1 VPIKIR
7 DGILILIFTL
17 TACLCCFL
25 PLFDILGYE
34 SAALMGIVASV
45 GVIWHS
51 HFTILKEDFSFSLQ
65 MGVGESP
72 SKKYCRMLLFYLFFL
87 IIPIFILSLN
97 ALRVPNCDWGVGLLF
112 WFSIPTVSIAL
123 SLMISFLCHLLST
136 RHGHWLAM
144 AVILSEI
151 ALFGWRLAM
160 EPPIMGF
167 SWTFGWFAG
176 SIYDEALSFPIP
188 LIWHQLKSIVLV
200 IAFVSVLEFRW
211 RKQAFRRKTFPLLL
225 SFISGMMWVVIHL
238 NGAQLDYF
246 HTQSSVISELGGRAE
261 SQNAIVYFQE
271 GAFNQEKEKALL
283 EDVEYRYHELESF
296 FGVDI
301 VEWRGRKIEIFI
313 YPNSTRQQQLI
324 GSRHTLVARPWTHQM
339 HIRYNEF
346 GTSLLAHEMAHLFS
360 AEFGSSK
367 TGLSSDKWGIPHIG
381 LVEGIAVAAD
391 WSPAE
396 LSVHDNAAALFQMD
410 KAPSIRSV
418 FKIQGFW
425 SQPSGKA
432 YTMVGSFVRWLIET
446 RGIEKAKDLY
456 GHIDFNTVYGQ
467 TSESLISEW
476 EAFLENRVLSERQ
489 LALANYRY
497 DYGSM
502 NRSIFEKTCART
514 MAELERL
521 QEDAQESGRFF
532 LSLRYLDALE
542 KLDSDNDEHQI
553 QRAKLYI
560 SLERWLDAL
569 IILDPILTH
578 EIPISLK
585 AEILELRGDV
595 LWHLYR
601 LPEAIESYKSCLG
614 LGLSDAQLRSISVKI
629 DALTSGNEDYQEI
642 IQSYFLVEGNWI
654 SDFFTLQKMTCISP
668 SNAVPDY
675 LIGRVFYSLDDYPMA
690 VENLKSPL
698 TISSLEDERL
708 LILGQSYYW
717 TGQYSAAKSIFREL
731 TQSPS
736 VRVRLLSI
744 EWEQRV
750 LWRQSWSPS
759 WEESNVGL

>member
-1 VPIKIR
+1 MPIKIR
-7 DGILILIFTL
+7 DGILVLLFTL

-34 SAALMGIVASV
+34 SAALMGIVCSF

-51 HFTILKEDFSFSLQ
+51 HFSILEEDFSSSLQ
-65 MGVGESP
+65 LGVGESP
-72 SKKYCRMLLFYLFFL
+72 SRKYIRMLLVYLLFL
-87 IIPIFILSLN
+87 IIPASILSLN
-97 ALRVPNCDWGVGLLF
+97 ALRVPNCDWGVGFLF
-112 WFSIPTVSIAL
+112 WVAIPPISIAL
-123 SLMISFLCHLLST
+123 CLVISFLCHLLSS

-144 AVILSEI
+144 AVVLSEV

-176 SIYDEALSFPIP
+176 SIYDEALSFPVP
-188 LIWHQLKSIVLV
+188 LIWHQVKSLSLIV
-200 IAFVSVLEFRW
+200 AFVSVLEFRW
-211 RKQAFRRKTFPLLL
+211 RTHAFLSRTASFLLV
-225 SFISGMMWVVIHL
+225 FISGMSWVLIHL

-246 HTQSSVISELGGRAE
+246 HTQSSVVSELGGRAE
-261 SQNAIVYFQE
+261 SQNAIVYYQE

-283 EDVEYRYHELESF
+283 EDIEYRYHELESF

-313 YPNSTRQQQLI
+313 YPNSARQQQLI

-360 AEFGSSK
+360 AEFGSTL
-367 TGLSSDKWGIPHIG
+367 TGLSADKWGIPHIG

-396 LSVHDNAAALFQMD
+396 LSVHDNAAALFQMN

-446 RGIEKAKDLY
+446 RGIEKAKHLY
-456 GHIDFNTVYGQ
+456 GHIDFHTVYGQ
-467 TSESLISEW
+467 TSESLILEW
-476 EAFLENRVLSERQ
+476 EDFLGQRDLSERQ

-521 QEDAQESGRFF
+521 QEDAQESGRFY
-532 LSLRYLDALE
+532 LSLSYLDALE
-542 KLDSDNDEHQI
+542 ELESDNVEHQI

-560 SLERWLDAL
+560 SLERWLEAL
-569 IILDPILTH
+569 VILDPILTQ

-601 LPEAIESYKSCLG
+601 LPEAIASYESCLG

-629 DALTSGNEDYQEI
+629 DALSSGNDDYQKI

-654 SDFFTLQKMTCISP
+654 SDFFSLQEMTCMTP
-668 SNAVPDY
+668 SNPVPDY
-675 LIGRVFYSLDDYPMA
+675 LIGRVFYSLNDYSMA

-708 LILGQSYYW
+708 MILGQSYYW
-717 TGQYSAAKSIFREL
+717 TGQYGAAKSLFREL

-736 VRVRLLSI
+736 VRIRLLSM

-750 LWRQSWSPS
+750 HWRQMWSPS
-759 WEESNVGL
+759 WEETNVGF